1 MLILDWIFLW
11 VHGGGGGDCHCGDGS
26 LPVVDGFVDRSLTAM
41 GMLMGLSWWLMG
53 FKFNGFW
60 DRWLWVPMGFVQRW
74 GLAWIVARSCMVV
87 VMDRGE
93 VMRGGS
99 DGVRVWWL

>member
-41 GMLMGLSWWLMG
+41 GMLMGPSWWLMG
-53 FKFNGFW
+53 FEFNGFW
-60 DRWLWVPMGFVQRW
+60 DRWLWVPMGFVQ
-74 GLAWIVARSCMVV
+74 
-87 VMDRGE
+87 
-93 VMRGGS
+93 
-99 DGVRVWWL
+99 